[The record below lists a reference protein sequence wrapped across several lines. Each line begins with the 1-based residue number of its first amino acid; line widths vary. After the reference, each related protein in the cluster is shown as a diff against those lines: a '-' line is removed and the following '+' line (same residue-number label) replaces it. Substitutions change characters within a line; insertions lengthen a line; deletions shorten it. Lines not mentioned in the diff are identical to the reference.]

1 MVDSSEEDAEDES
14 RERRVPN
21 HRRVRD
27 DELAKEFWENTP
39 PRYVPFKMRHKGR
52 VQEAR
57 YVTIRYE
64 SDPIAFGTMG
74 AGHQILERP
83 AHTAAHVHE
92 SEAPGYTHNDTHI
105 LCDNYPG
112 LMLVDDALVCINDDG
127 LRAEVHRHHSLLREA
142 WEKEAQIRVLEDRV
156 ADITMEVHA
165 NMKRLA
171 CAQAVSRVE
180 EHRGTT
186 SRVKIPSMVGPT
198 WCRVVLIVY

>member
-1 MVDSSEEDAEDES
+1 MVDDSEEDEDNES
-14 RERRVPN
+14 GGRRVPN

-27 DELAKEFWENTP
+27 DELAEEFWENTP

-74 AGHQILERP
+74 AGHQILQQP
-83 AHTAAHVHE
+83 AYTAACVRE
-92 SEAPGYTHNDTHI
+92 SEAPGYTHNDTRI
-105 LCDNYPG
+105 LRDDYPG
-112 LMLVDDALVCINDDG
+112 LMWVDDALVRLNNDG
-127 LRAEVHRHHSLLREA
+127 LRAEVHCHHSLLREA
-142 WEKEAQIRVLEDRV
+142 REKEAQIRVLEDRI

-171 CAQAVSRVE
+171 RAQAVSRIE
-180 EHRGTT
+180 EHRGAATRAVHAWT
-186 SRVKIPSMVGPT
+186 FERGRST
-198 WCRVVLIVY
+198 